1 MAKSKIPGFRHASG
15 KEVRELLK
23 LAWVRDEELSDR
35 KTDAR
40 LLPDGRVLLYL
51 GDGEKAALY
60 PSRESLA
67 EMQREGAEEMAK
79 FKEQQARGLLDPS
92 LELLPPIDD
101 FLRDVEAHAKS
112 LGPRLRIPDAV
123 LDGTIESLDAVDKAL
138 KRIPW
143 AKRQVPDLVTPLVA
157 YLGEVARRA
166 SGGRWSKYPTTD
178 KKQVPVFDPV
188 ELAAWRE
195 AQAVGQRAFTA
206 AQQRTRGGATP
217 AVFEEARKA
226 VEATGVPRPKPI
238 RFDVIEEPIRGH
250 ENEPMVTASGGWFF
264 QPFASVFIPMIE
276 PSKRIPLRS
285 TLNIARR
292 PP

>member
-1 MAKSKIPGFRHASG
+1 MATGRKPGVRQASP

-23 LAWVRDEELSDR
+23 LPWVRDEELSDR

-51 GDGEKAALY
+51 GEGERGTLY

-67 EMQREGAEEMAK
+67 EVQREGAEMMAK
-79 FKEQQARGLLDPS
+79 FEEKRAKGLLDPS

-112 LGPRLRIPDAV
+112 LGPRLRIPDEV
-123 LDGTIESLDAVDKAL
+123 LDFSPASLDAVDKAL

-157 YLGEVARRA
+157 YFGEVIRRGC
-166 SGGRWSKYPTTD
+166 GGQWT
-178 KKQVPVFDPV
+178 
-188 ELAAWRE
+188 
-195 AQAVGQRAFTA
+195 
-206 AQQRTRGGATP
+206 
-217 AVFEEARKA
+217 
-226 VEATGVPRPKPI
+226 I
-238 RFDVIEEPIRGH
+238 RDH
-250 ENEPMVTASGGWFF
+250 ENEPMITANGGRLF

-285 TLNIARR
+285 ADGVTASADHPGINPKPRA
-292 PP
+292 